1 MNHLS
6 FVRDRSPER
15 TPMGSPESP
24 AANADTRAIITWLM
38 QVQYHGGIASEES
51 RSTLLAL
58 ARALPAGAD
67 ISDPH
72 LASVVTAI
80 RNVADAAIYDPLL
93 ANKAGNAIDSL
104 TAKLSSPVR
113 VISPIKRV
121 ATAAAHFSGS
131 PGAARKLNFD
141 QVE

>member
-6 FVRDRSPER
+6 HVRDRSPER
-15 TPMGSPESP
+15 PPVGSPESP

-38 QVQYHGGIASEES
+38 QVQYHGGIASAES
-51 RSTLLAL
+51 KGTLLAL

-67 ISDPH
+67 ARNPD
-72 LASVVTAI
+72 LAPVVAAI

-93 ANKAGNAIDSL
+93 ANKAGSAIDSL

-113 VISPIKRV
+113 VISPSKRA
-121 ATAAAHFSGS
+121 ATVTSHFSGK
-131 PGAARKLNFD
+131 PRRC
-141 QVE
+141 